1 MEYIY
6 SAMLLHKLGNK
17 VQEDT
22 VRKIIQAAGGSPDDA
37 KVKAVV
43 HALEGVDIDKAIK
56 EASIPVASAPTSA
69 PGGEAKKEK
78 PKEEEKKVDASAG
91 LGALFG

>member
-6 SAMLLHKLGNK
+6 SAMLIHKLGKKIDENK
-17 VQEDT
+17 VKS
-22 VRKIIQAAGGSPDDA
+22 VIQAAGGTPDDG
-37 KVKAVV
+37 KVKALVN
-43 HALEGVDIDKAIK
+43 ALHDVDIDKAIK
-56 EASIPVASAPTSA
+56 EASIPVVTAPSGA
-69 PGGEAKKEK
+69 PSTETKKEK